1 VCGYVPR
8 GLRLR
13 APWFASTGHDL
24 LINRKKQHRTLA
36 IFFCDFGGS
45 VNDRMAPFSIQLDFP
60 LKTKQDARNFFCF
73 DFGGVLTTEWLS
85 LPMKENR
92 TLSVGARD
100 ADA

>member
-1 VCGYVPR
+1 MF
-8 GLRLR
+8 L
-13 APWFASTGHDL
+13 
-24 LINRKKQHRTLA
+24 LA
-36 IFFCDFGGS
+36 IS
-45 VNDRMAPFSIQLDFP
+45 AVLLTTAWLHLPV
-60 LKTKQDARNFFCF
+60 KEQDARRVLHPTRISPKNKTGRSPFFCCF

>member
-1 VCGYVPR
+1 MC
-8 GLRLR
+8 
-13 APWFASTGHDL
+13 
-24 LINRKKQHRTLA
+24 
-36 IFFCDFGGS
+36 C
-45 VNDRMAPFSIQLDFP
+45 IQLEFP
-60 LKTKQDARNFFCF
+60 LKTKQDARHFFCF

>member
-1 VCGYVPR
+1 MLHPTR
-8 GLRLR
+8 IS
-13 APWFASTGHDL
+13 PKNKTG
-24 LINRKKQHRTLA
+24 R
-36 IFFCDFGGS
+36 S
-45 VNDRMAPFSIQLDFP
+45 P
-60 LKTKQDARNFFCF
+60 FFCF